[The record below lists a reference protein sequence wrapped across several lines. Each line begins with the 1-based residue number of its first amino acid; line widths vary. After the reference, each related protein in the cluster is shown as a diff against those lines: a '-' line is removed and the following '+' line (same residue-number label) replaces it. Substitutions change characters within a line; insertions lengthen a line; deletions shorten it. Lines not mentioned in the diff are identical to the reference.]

1 MRKLGYILVGIVVV
15 VVVVLLAAPMFL
27 DVNQYRG
34 KIQSELQARLGR
46 SVELGEMHLKLL
58 PLRVSADN
66 VTIGEDQRFRTGR
79 PFAQAQALA
88 VSAELMPLLQKQLE
102 IRSLT
107 LEHPSIELVRD
118 PSGVWNFSSLGAP
131 AQQSQPKSPQSNAQ
145 KPGQNLS
152 LASLDI
158 TDGTVAVTD
167 LQKHQSRAVY
177 DHIDLSIRDFARGK
191 PFSISTTAHLP
202 GQGKQVF
209 QLDGTAGPMNDANVA
224 NTPFDGKLKLE
235 QVALSSLNKFLN
247 TAALKDMDANAT
259 GSAKLKNQN
268 GLLVSDGSLRFDNG
282 RVNGADVGFPVSVDY
297 KASDDRSEEHTSEL

>member
-1 MRKLGYILVGIVVV
+1 MRKLGYILVGIIVV

-34 KIQSELQARLGR
+34 KIQAELQARLGR
-46 SVELGEMHLKLL
+46 SVQLGEMHLKLL

-66 VTIGEDQRFRTGR
+66 VTIGEDQRFRTGH

-88 VSAELMPLLQKQLE
+88 VSADLMPLLHGQLD
-102 IRSLT
+102 IHSLT

-118 PSGVWNFSSLGAP
+118 QSGVWNFSSLGAP
-131 AQQSQPKSPQSNAQ
+131 AQQNQPKSTQANAQ

-177 DHIDLSIRDFARGK
+177 DHIDLSIRDFAPGK

-224 NTPFDGKLKLE
+224 NTAFDGKLKLE
-235 QVALSSLNKFLN
+235 QVALS
-247 TAALKDMDANAT
+247 
-259 GSAKLKNQN
+259 
-268 GLLVSDGSLRFDNG
+268 
-282 RVNGADVGFPVSVDY
+282 
-297 KASDDRSEEHTSEL
+297 